1 LLTTDDDSSLS
12 ISLFLS
18 FSHSGYTEELAKHTE
33 LRLVCVVY
41 RQRPDGSLKD
51 MKKKKKN
58 SDVLVLTRN
67 HLERL
72 YGPSLATLPQFIA
85 DEVHASSYT

>member
-1 LLTTDDDSSLS
+1 
-12 ISLFLS
+12 
-18 FSHSGYTEELAKHTE
+18 
-33 LRLVCVVY
+33 
-41 RQRPDGSLKD
+41 
-51 MKKKKKN
+51 MKKKKN